1 VNRYALV
8 MNRHDEEDR
17 EAVVATTM
25 MSDEA
30 IRRAWESLSDKEMEA
45 DMRRIMK
52 EVRDRERE
60 RKN

>member
-1 VNRYALV
+1 